1 MKLEG
6 KIALVTGAS
15 QGLGRAIAL
24 KLAANGADVAII
36 YVGPEEPALETKG
49 GIEALGRR
57 AVCYPCDVRDEQA
70 VEATVAQVK
79 KDLGKVDILVNN
91 AGVTRDGLMVTM
103 KDEDYDMVLDIN
115 LKGAFHMIRACYRDF
130 MRKRSGKI
138 INISSIAGL
147 GGQRGPGKLRRQQ
160 GGAHRPFQ
168 ERGQGAGQPGRVLQL
183 HCPRVY
189 RDRHDQGHQRGQP
202 PAGAG
207 AHAEDGHPRGRGQ
220 RGPVPGLPRER
231 LHHRGDHPRGRRPGY
246 MRRVVVTGLGC
257 VTPVGNDVPT
267 FWESLK
273 AGKCGIGPITHFDT
287 TEHKAKVAAEVKDFD
302 PLQYMEKSDLR
313 KYDIFCQYA
322 MAAATQAVEE
332 SGVKGTLPPE
342 RIGTYFGSG
351 IGGMHTF
358 AEEQKTLMEK
368 GPRRV
373 SPFFVPGMIINMAG
387 GLIAIKYNFQGASIP
402 IVTACATGN
411 NAIGEAYRAI
421 KHGYL
426 DAVLTGGAEAAIIPI
441 GVAGF
446 SNMKAL
452 STQEDP
458 SIACTPFDARRSGFV
473 MGEGAGALMLE
484 EYEHAVARGAKIYGE
499 LCGYGVTCDAY
510 HITAPQ
516 PDGQGGAAALKMAL
530 EEAGG
535 CEDYSKLYINA
546 HGTSTPLNDACET
559 KAIKTALGEEAARQC
574 MVSSTKSMTGHMLGA
589 AGAVEAIAC
598 VLAVKEGIVP
608 PTIGYEV
615 PDPECDLDYV
625 PNQAREAQVDLA
637 LSASL
642 GFGGHNAYLAF
653 RRV

>member
-1 MKLEG
+1 
-6 KIALVTGAS
+6 
-15 QGLGRAIAL
+15 
-24 KLAANGADVAII
+24 
-36 YVGPEEPALETKG
+36 
-49 GIEALGRR
+49 
-57 AVCYPCDVRDEQA
+57 
-70 VEATVAQVK
+70 
-79 KDLGKVDILVNN
+79 
-91 AGVTRDGLMVTM
+91 
-103 KDEDYDMVLDIN
+103 
-115 LKGAFHMIRACYRDF
+115 
-130 MRKRSGKI
+130 
-138 INISSIAGL
+138 
-147 GGQRGPGKLRRQQ
+147 
-160 GGAHRPFQ
+160 
-168 ERGQGAGQPGRVLQL
+168 
-183 HCPRVY
+183 
-189 RDRHDQGHQRGQP
+189 
-202 PAGAG
+202 
-207 AHAEDGHPRGRGQ
+207 
-220 RGPVPGLPRER
+220 
-231 LHHRGDHPRGRRPGY
+231 

-313 KYDIFCQYA
+313 KFDVFCQYA

-332 SGVKGTLPPE
+332 SGIKGTLPPE

-473 MGEGAGALMLE
+473 MGEGAGALVLE

-499 LCGYGVTCDAY
+499 LCGYGVSCDAH
-510 HITAPQ
+510 HITAPD
-516 PDGQGGAAALKMAL
+516 PEATAITAAMAAALA
-530 EEAGG
+530 EGG
-535 CEDYSKLYINA
+535 FTPADLGHLNA
-546 HGTSTPLNDACET
+546 HGTGTPANDATES
-559 KAIKTALGEEAARQC
+559 KALANLMGGVEAAAS
-574 MVSSTKSMTGHMLGA
+574 VPVTSVKGTTGHMLGA
-589 AGAVEAIAC
+589 AGAVEAIVCALS
-598 VLAVKEGIVP
+598 VARDAVP
-608 PTIGYEV
+608 PTAGFAEAAEDCPV
-615 PDPECDLDYV
+615 AVVTEAVTDYPQKV
-625 PNQAREAQVDLA
+625 A
-637 LSASL
+637 LSTSL
-642 GFGGHNAYLAF
+642 GFGGHNAALAF
-653 RRV
+653 SPYKG

>member
-1 MKLEG
+1 
-6 KIALVTGAS
+6 
-15 QGLGRAIAL
+15 
-24 KLAANGADVAII
+24 
-36 YVGPEEPALETKG
+36 
-49 GIEALGRR
+49 
-57 AVCYPCDVRDEQA
+57 
-70 VEATVAQVK
+70 
-79 KDLGKVDILVNN
+79 
-91 AGVTRDGLMVTM
+91 
-103 KDEDYDMVLDIN
+103 
-115 LKGAFHMIRACYRDF
+115 
-130 MRKRSGKI
+130 
-138 INISSIAGL
+138 
-147 GGQRGPGKLRRQQ
+147 
-160 GGAHRPFQ
+160 
-168 ERGQGAGQPGRVLQL
+168 
-183 HCPRVY
+183 
-189 RDRHDQGHQRGQP
+189 
-202 PAGAG
+202 
-207 AHAEDGHPRGRGQ
+207 
-220 RGPVPGLPRER
+220 
-231 LHHRGDHPRGRRPGY
+231 
-246 MRRVVVTGLGC
+246 MRRVVITGMGC
-257 VTPVGNDVPT
+257 VTPIGNDVPT

-273 AGKCGIGPITHFDT
+273 NGKCGIGPITHFDT
-287 TEHKAKVAAEVKDFD
+287 TDYKVKVAGEVKDFD
-302 PLQYMEKSDLR
+302 PLQYMEKSEIR
-313 KYDIFCQYA
+313 KFDVFCWYA

-332 SGVKGTLPPE
+332 SGIKDTLPPE

-351 IGGMHTF
+351 IGGMSTF
-358 AEEQKTLMEK
+358 AEEQKVLMEK

-452 STQEDP
+452 STTEDP
-458 SIACTPFDARRSGFV
+458 AAACVPFDARRNGFV
-473 MGEGAGALMLE
+473 MGEGAGALVLE

-499 LCGYGVTCDAY
+499 LCGYGVSCDAH
-510 HITAPQ
+510 HITAPH
-516 PDGQGGAAALKMAL
+516 PEGLGGAAALTMAL

-535 CEDYSKLYINA
+535 CEDFSKLYINA
-546 HGTSTPLNDACET
+546 HGTSTPLNDSGET
-559 KAIKTALGEEAARQC
+559 KAIKKALGEEAAHKC

-589 AGAVEAIAC
+589 AGAVEAIAS

-608 PTIGYEV
+608 PTIGYQE

-625 PNQAREAQVDLA
+625 PNVAREAQVDLA